1 MNMIARC
8 PYCGNEYEIE
18 LDHSVG
24 EITIRCPKC
33 KVPFVINNQKEQRL
47 NQIRIVTNAKQE
59 SNTQDDDLSR
69 YLDSKKK
76 RKRGPIHISS
86 ISRALFKERNSAEEG
101 SSNRLKAAVKNTEKG
116 NGLIIILLVIFL
128 LATIGYMVCCN
139 GSNSPEVSEVETDSV
154 KVINDDEVIA
164 FLENTDSME
173 EVSDDDSF
181 TGARECLDDAALFSK
196 QMETS
201 TWVDSKYGN
210 FKVPKFFGDEMEFS
224 SKYTLCTF
232 IEYLQYDVIISCS
245 PYMGGWA
252 HEDDVFPVDGSEL
265 AKNVFIKSITYK
277 SSKKLSIFS
286 GYTEDGRIFYMK
298 KKNHDQV
305 IDPDEGIS
313 HPNPSFLAVIYP
325 EDFKNSIS
333 PIIDMIKKW

>member
-1 MNMIARC
+1 M
-8 PYCGNEYEIE
+8 
-18 LDHSVG
+18 
-24 EITIRCPKC
+24 
-33 KVPFVINNQKEQRL
+33 F
-47 NQIRIVTNAKQE
+47 
-59 SNTQDDDLSR
+59 R
-69 YLDSKKK
+69 YLESKKK
-76 RKRGPIHISS
+76 RKRGPIHING
-86 ISRALFKERNSAEEG
+86 ISRALFKKRDSVEEG
-101 SSNRLKAAVKNTEKG
+101 SSDRLKAAVKNTGKG
-116 NGLIIILLVIFL
+116 NGLIIALLVVLL
-128 LATIGYMVCCN
+128 LATIGYLVCCN
-139 GSNSPEVSEVETDSV
+139 GSNSPEVSEVEADSV
-154 KVINDDEVIA
+154 KVINDDEVIVS
-164 FLENTDSME
+164 LDDTDSLV

-181 TGARECLDDAALFSK
+181 TGAHEYLDDAALFSK

-224 SKYTLCTF
+224 SNYTLCPF

-252 HEDDVFPVDGSEL
+252 HEDDVFPVEGSEL

-277 SSKKLSIFS
+277 SSQKLSIFS

-313 HPNPSFLAVIYP
+313 HAKQNGNEMKQVMNHNKDNGLLNMIRRTDTMIY
-325 EDFKNSIS
+325 
-333 PIIDMIKKW
+333 